1 MSARRSLPWYSFL
14 YRLLGAQGT
23 FVLWILTLGALWW
36 TGEAFAIRL
45 QNRNPVD
52 VELSAVGAAAGRLV
66 RWVKLRGVEVT
77 LDRTMLLAKESPSL
91 APVVLL
97 LDAADPAA
105 ERWLEL
111 RRLVGEVE
119 AGGARSE
126 QAKQELRHR
135 VVELLNSRDDGSWLP
150 VPERAI
156 LVQDERMR
164 AGLSTLAPA
173 PRPVAGGIWQ
183 EWERDMEQLA
193 GLVRERIRPDVVHEG
208 LLLDTPP
215 SVAARVK
222 DELGVRVSPYLI
234 QPGRQPRDLESV
246 VFGAAAIVLILLAG
260 GLWGAARVVVKN
272 GA

>member
-52 VELSAVGAAAGRLV
+52 VELSGVGAAAGRLV

-111 RRLVGEVE
+111 RKLVGEVE

-150 VPERAI
+150 VPERSI
-156 LVQDERMR
+156 LVQDERNGGMGELKR
-164 AGLSTLAPA
+164 TVVPITNTDVYPLCGTYDEEDYPPMEGRPNFAPVDIILH
-173 PRPVAGGIWQ
+173 PR
-183 EWERDMEQLA
+183 
-193 GLVRERIRPDVVHEG
+193 
-208 LLLDTPP
+208 
-215 SVAARVK
+215 
-222 DELGVRVSPYLI
+222 
-234 QPGRQPRDLESV
+234 
-246 VFGAAAIVLILLAG
+246 
-260 GLWGAARVVVKN
+260 
-272 GA
+272 